1 MDKGYV
7 IFLTGDYKYQG
18 HAMNKFF
25 LWMGLSFFIFP
36 AQAQEPIC
44 PAKILLSLSR
54 SGSACFDLAR
64 NEACYGNGTVESTF
78 QGEEGAAFTKP
89 GDIVEAGVL
98 QSIHVTP
105 LENDISIASLYIQAS
120 LTDNE
125 ERSVT
130 LLLLG
135 DTEVQNN
142 VPPLPEIVI
151 TATGAL
157 NIRHTPEING
167 EIVERLAINKTVI
180 ANGRTEEGDWL
191 RVKIP
196 NTNDLGWIGVDVGRA
211 DGDVRTLSV
220 VGIDTPVYRP
230 FQVLTLKTQD
240 YALCDGALN
249 SGLLLQTPNT
259 FTAVDLIVN
268 GIPMRLAATAFLQAQ
283 PGGNL
288 TINVLQGQAEL
299 NANNETQFV
308 PAGAR
313 ASIPIDADGMATNVP
328 SPAEPYDMSLLR
340 GLPLNSLPAR
350 LTLMDPLT
358 PDGIEAAIAQ
368 LTAVEA
374 IETQEAVPVVD
385 TSCRRQTTRSTT
397 LWAGPGLFYDAVNNI
412 PADSFVRPVFQTTD
426 ADQNVWWQLSS
437 SNWVQ
442 TSDIAESGECD
453 PIPVTNTIRA
463 PRMNTLS
470 LETCESRN
478 GPLRVG
484 QEVTIEFI
492 PPPWNNLGEARD
504 AVRTDPGSITV
515 GAQRLRVYASDPI
528 RLGTADDRYLRT
540 FSANWVAPAGT
551 YRIEGK
557 WLSYLPTCTI
567 TVPVG

>member
-1 MDKGYV
+1 MKKLFFGALLSLIFV
-7 IFLTGDYKYQG
+7 I
-18 HAMNKFF
+18 
-25 LWMGLSFFIFP
+25 P

-44 PAKILLSLSR
+44 PPKILLSLSR
-54 SGSACFDLAR
+54 SGSACFGLER
-64 NEACYGNGTVESTF
+64 NEACYGNGAVESVF
-78 QGEEGAAFTKP
+78 QGSANRTFMKP
-89 GDIVEAGVL
+89 GDIVEAAALGSV
-98 QSIHVTP
+98 HVAP

-135 DTEVQNN
+135 DAEIENK

-157 NIRHTPEING
+157 NIRHMPEIDG

-180 ANGRTEEGDWL
+180 ANGRTEESDWL

-196 NTNDLGWIGVDVGRA
+196 NTNDLGWIGADVGRA
-211 DGDVRTLSV
+211 DGDVRTLAV

-230 FQVLTLKTQD
+230 FQVMTLKTQE

-259 FTAVDLIVN
+259 FTSVDLIMN
-268 GIPMRLAATAFLQAQ
+268 GIQMKLAATAFFQAQ

-288 TINVLQGQAEL
+288 VVHVLQGQVEMTV
-299 NANNETQFV
+299 NGETRFV

-313 ASIPIDADGMATNVP
+313 ASVAIDEDGSATDTP
-328 SPAEPYDMSLLR
+328 SPAEPYDLAVLS
-340 GLPLNSLPAR
+340 GLPLNSLSVR
-350 LTLMDPLT
+350 LMLVDPLT
-358 PDGIEAAIAQ
+358 QEGIEAAIAQ
-368 LTAVEA
+368 QAV
-374 IETQEAVPVVD
+374 IEVTEEPVANPVVV
-385 TSCRRQTTRSTT
+385 SRCRRQTRRSTT
-397 LWAGPGLFYDAVNNI
+397 LWAGPGLFYDAVNNL
-412 PADSFVRPVFQTTD
+412 PSGSNVRPVFQTTD
-426 ADQNVWWQLSS
+426 ADQNIWWQLGN

-442 TSDIAESGECD
+442 ASDIVQSGECD
-453 PIPVTNTIRA
+453 PIPVTNVVQT
-463 PRMNTLS
+463 PRTNTLS
-470 LETCESRN
+470 LETCASRN

-504 AVRTDPGSITV
+504 AVLVDPGRITV
-515 GAQRLRVYASDPI
+515 GAQNLRVYASEPI

-540 FSANWVAPAGT
+540 FSAVWVATAGT
-551 YRIEGK
+551 YRIEGNR
-557 WLSYLPTCTI
+557 LHYLPTCTI

>member
-1 MDKGYV
+1 MKKLL
-7 IFLTGDYKYQG
+7 FLTLF
-18 HAMNKFF
+18 ALFF
-25 LWMGLSFFIFP
+25 VFPAVLP
-36 AQAQEPIC
+36 AQAEEPIC

-54 SGSACFDLAR
+54 SGSACFGLER
-64 NEACYGNGTVESTF
+64 NEACYGNGAVESTF
-78 QGEEGAAFTKP
+78 QTESGAAFTKP
-89 GDIVEAGVL
+89 GDMVEAGAL
-98 QSIHVTP
+98 QSVRVTP
-105 LENDISIASLYIQAS
+105 LENDISVASLYIQAS

-135 DTEVQNN
+135 DTTVQND

-180 ANGRTEEGDWL
+180 ANGRTEEGDWV

-196 NTNDLGWIGVDVGRA
+196 NTNDLGWVGADVGRA
-211 DGDVRTLSV
+211 DGDLRMLAV

-230 FQVLTLKTQD
+230 FQVFTLKTQNS
-240 YALCDGALN
+240 ALCDGALN

-259 FTAVDLIVN
+259 FTYVDLIVN
-268 GIPMRLAATAFLQAQ
+268 GIQMRIAATAFLQAL
-283 PGGNL
+283 PGENL

-299 NANNETQFV
+299 TANGETQFV

-313 ASIPIDADGMATNVP
+313 AVVPIDEAGIATDAP
-328 SPAEPYDMSLLR
+328 SPAEPYDLTILR
-340 GLPLNSLPAR
+340 GLPMNSLPTR
-350 LTLMDPLT
+350 LTLIDPLT
-358 PDGIEAAIAQ
+358 PEGIAAAIEQ
-368 LTAVEA
+368 LTAVEMV
-374 IETQEAVPVVD
+374 ETQEAIPLVD
-385 TSCRRQTTRSTT
+385 SSCRRETIRSTT
-397 LWAGPGLFYDAVNNI
+397 LWAGPGLFYDAVNNL
-412 PADSFVRPVFQTTD
+412 PSDSFVQPIYRTTD
-426 ADQNVWWQLSS
+426 ADQNVWWQLRN
-437 SNWVQ
+437 SNWIQ
-442 TSDIAESGECD
+442 AEDVVETGECD
-453 PIPVTNTIRA
+453 SIPVTNIVQV
-463 PRMNTLS
+463 PRTNTLS

-504 AVRTDPGSITV
+504 AVSVDPGRITV
-515 GAQRLRVYASDPI
+515 GTQRLRVYASEPV
-528 RLGTADDRYLRT
+528 RLGSVDDRYLRT
-540 FSANWVAPAGT
+540 FSATWIATAGT
-551 YRIEGK
+551 YRIEGNR
-557 WLSYLPTCTI
+557 LHYLPTCTI